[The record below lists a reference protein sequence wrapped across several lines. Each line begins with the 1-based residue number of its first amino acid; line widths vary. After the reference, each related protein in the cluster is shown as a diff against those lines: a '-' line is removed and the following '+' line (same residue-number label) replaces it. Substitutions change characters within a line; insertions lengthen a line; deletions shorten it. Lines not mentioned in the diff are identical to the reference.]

1 MQPSMDEFEW
11 APIPIFIEDIPADI
25 PTPNTGT
32 TIKEEVV
39 EETIEETDGPDE
51 GKNKNEPEDGNP
63 PATDSVP
70 PSAELVPEMA
80 EVQTVEI
87 PLVGVEI
94 PLPRTEILV
103 TAATT
108 AGVSSV
114 VAVGGTLIAT
124 TLFRELIPL
133 LKPIFKTILKKVA
146 KIRKTKPP
154 ESFGRL
160 RLKARY
166 QRTEGKKVKKG

>member
-1 MQPSMDEFEW
+1 MDEFEW
-11 APIPIFIEDIPADI
+11 APIPIFLEDIPEDIPA
-25 PTPNTGT
+25 PNANTAV
-32 TIKEEVV
+32 EEEEAV
-39 EETIEETDGPDE
+39 EETTEQTDGPDE
-51 GKNKNEPEDGNP
+51 GKNKNESEDSSP
-63 PATDSVP
+63 PAASNLP

-87 PLVGVEI
+87 PFVGVEI

-154 ESFGRL
+154 RSYGREKL
-160 RLKARY
+160 LARH
-166 QRTEGKKVKKG
+166 QRKLGKKEKKGQ